1 MSAAVTTFQ
10 MIDWLQRAATV
21 LTENKDY
28 LTELDAA
35 IGDADHGANIARGFN
50 AVVEKVNGAPPADIS
65 ALCKITAM
73 TLMSTV
79 GGASGM
85 LYGNFFLRAA
95 MSVQEKTELSP
106 ADLQTLL
113 DSGINGIIQRGR
125 AEPGDKTMIDAWTPA
140 LAALDAA
147 LDGDGN
153 LVPALQACADAAEA
167 GMQATIPMQ
176 ARKGRASYLGE
187 RSIGHQDPGATS
199 TYLILQALHD
209 AVAAAG

>member
-1 MSAAVTTFQ
+1 MSATVTTAQ
-10 MIDWLQRAATV
+10 MIDWLQRAAVV

-35 IGDADHGANIARGFN
+35 IGDADHGANISRGFN
-50 AVVEKVNGAPPADIS
+50 AVVEKINGAPPADIG

-95 MSVQEKTELSP
+95 MGVQGKAELTP
-106 ADLQTLL
+106 AELQSLL
-113 DSGINGIIQRGR
+113 DTGMNGIIQRGR
-125 AEPGDKTMIDAWTPA
+125 AEPSDKTMIDAWMPA
-140 LAALDAA
+140 VAALGVS
-147 LDGDGN
+147 LDSDGG
-153 LVPALQACADAAEA
+153 LAPSLQACADAAEE
-167 GMQATIPMQ
+167 GMKATIPMQ

-209 AVAAAG
+209 AVAAAQ